1 MRPGKY
7 DSLEF
12 EASKQNLLF
21 MLREAERDVWGVLR
35 DHRRGTFKRMLEFLL
50 RTEQDEQLEIIN
62 LARDKKIY
70 KTGFKPITINTKD
83 GRITIERPRLR
94 RQLYESK
101 VLPKYTKNE
110 DAILT
115 LIQDLYL
122 LGIST
127 HKMERALR
135 TILGRYG
142 ISPGNVSNIT
152 NRIIPEI
159 ENFHKRPIEDKYV
172 YLYLDGITITIQTN
186 DGKGKKYILLI
197 AYGVD
202 TKGRKEIIDFI
213 ARRSESYENWNG
225 FLFDLYERGLKGKN
239 LKLVIV
245 DGGKGLAQA
254 LDGLWQRTLR
264 QRCWRHKLENV
275 CKYLKKADEEICI
288 NQARGIYKAK
298 GLRQA
303 NKRFKRW
310 KEKWY
315 KRYPKAVKC
324 IEKDLDELLTFFHF
338 DESHRIKIRTTNPIE
353 RAFKEFRRRTNVMD
367 NHLPNMSS
375 CEKIF
380 YVMSKFLNERWR
392 DKRWLIFEDIERI
405 PDNLPERRFNPEECC
420 YVVA

>member
-1 MRPGKY
+1 MRPGRY

-12 EASKQNLLF
+12 EVSKQNLSF
-21 MLREAERDVWGVLR
+21 MLKEAERDLWGVLR
-35 DHRRGTFKRMLEFLL
+35 DHRRNSFKKMLELL
-50 RTEQDEQLEIIN
+50 LGTEQEEQLEIIN
-62 LARDKKIY
+62 LPRDEKIY
-70 KTGFKPITINTKD
+70 KAGFKPITINTTD

-94 RQLYESK
+94 KQLYESR

-110 DAILT
+110 DAILN

-127 HKMERALR
+127 RKMEHALKE
-135 TILGRYG
+135 ILGRYG
-142 ISPGNVSNIT
+142 ISPTGVSNIT
-152 NRIIPEI
+152 NKIIPEI
-159 ENFHKRPIEDKYV
+159 ESFHKRPIEDKYV
-172 YLYLDGITITIQTN
+172 YLYLDGITITIRTN

-202 TKGRKEIIDFI
+202 SRGKKEIIDFI
-213 ARRSESYENWNG
+213 ARRSESYENWAG
-225 FLFDLYERGLKGKN
+225 FIFNLYERGLKGEN
-239 LKLVIV
+239 LKLIII
-245 DGGKGLAQA
+245 DGCPGLYKA
-254 LDGLWQRTLR
+254 LDLLWQRPLR

-275 CKYLKKADEEICI
+275 SKYLKKADEKVCI
-288 NQARGIYKAK
+288 QQARGIYNAK

-315 KRYPKAVKC
+315 KLYPNAVKC

-380 YVMSKFLNERWR
+380 YVMSKFLNERWE
-392 DKRWLIFEDIERI
+392 DKHWLIFEHIERI
-405 PDNLPERRFNPEECC
+405 PDNLPERRIIQEEC
-420 YVVA
+420 YVAVA